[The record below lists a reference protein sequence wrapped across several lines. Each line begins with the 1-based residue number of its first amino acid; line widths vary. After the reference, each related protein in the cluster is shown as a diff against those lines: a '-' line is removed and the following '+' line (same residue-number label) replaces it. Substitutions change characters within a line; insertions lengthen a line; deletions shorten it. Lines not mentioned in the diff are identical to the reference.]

1 MSIVD
6 DEVELEAAKVRLG
19 AADHD
24 RLLGDLAF
32 WKQAARRASKEFVEL
47 TTRRVAL
54 QVQYAE
60 ADSWCDLIAD
70 ELLKRTDERIRGE
83 RLPGSIEP

>member
-6 DEVELEAAKVRLG
+6 NQVERQEAELRLG
-19 AADHD
+19 TADHD

-32 WKQAARRASKEFVEL
+32 WKTAARRASSEFVAL
-47 TTRRVAL
+47 TERRGAL

-60 ADSWCDLIAD
+60 ADTWCDLIAD
-70 ELLKRTDERIRGE
+70 ELIRRSDERIRSE
-83 RLPGSIEP
+83 RIEEPG